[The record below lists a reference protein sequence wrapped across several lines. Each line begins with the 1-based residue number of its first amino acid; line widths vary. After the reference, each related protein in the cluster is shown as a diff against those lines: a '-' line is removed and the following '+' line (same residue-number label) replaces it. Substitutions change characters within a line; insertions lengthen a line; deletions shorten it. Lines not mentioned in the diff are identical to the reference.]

1 MPPYDVNFG
10 KVAQRRLELPIA
22 RERRMELE
30 TCAYC
35 PRLCRAVCPV
45 SNAEPRE
52 ALIPWGKMTSLLSA
66 EPSEVRLE
74 PWGCTGCGACTE
86 LCRHD
91 NPVAEVLIEGRA
103 SVFAAGRAPEAAVRV
118 AHEHPGR
125 LLRQAAHIERL
136 GALVEADPAAP
147 TALLL
152 GCATLQSSP
161 GMAEEVVTL
170 TGQLAKRPL
179 RLVAE
184 CCGLIPS
191 LAGDASGAR
200 LAQERLGRALQGVDR
215 LIVADPGCHRAV
227 GELVG
232 GRRSLARQLEHTSF
246 LAFAAGRAAGGKH
259 ELRRVDRPGIRY
271 GWQPPCWAR
280 GTNAEPAARVLLE
293 QLVGEFVDVEPGCTG
308 GGGLVPSVLPD
319 ASRRIGVSRLE
330 ALRAA
335 GVDCV
340 VTGCASGARR
350 LRASAQ
356 SMPDRADTA
365 PDVVELT
372 SLLRQAIEEP

>member
-1 MPPYDVNFG
+1 MPPYDVNLG

-52 ALIPWGKMTSLLSA
+52 ALIPWGKMTSLLSTEA
-66 EPSEVRLE
+66 SEIRLE

-103 SVFAAGRAPEAAVRV
+103 SVFAAGRAPEAAVRI
-118 AHEHPGR
+118 AQEHPGR

-136 GALVEADPAAP
+136 SRAVETDPAAP

-161 GMAEEVVTL
+161 GMAEEVVRL
-170 TGQLAKRPL
+170 TGRLAQRPV
-179 RLVAE
+179 RLVSE

-227 GELVG
+227 TELVG

-246 LAFAAGRAAGGKH
+246 LAFAAGRGKP
-259 ELRRVDRPGIRY
+259 LRRVDRPGVRY

-280 GTNAEPAARVLLE
+280 GSSAEPAARVLLE
-293 QLVGEFVDVEPGCTG
+293 QLIGEFVEVDPGCTG
-308 GGGLVPSVLPD
+308 GGGLVPSVLPE

-330 ALRAA
+330 AFRAA

-356 SMPDRADTA
+356 SEAAEA
-365 PDVVELT
+365 PRVVELT
-372 SLLRQAIEEP
+372 SLLRQGLEEP